1 MFDQAEA
8 LLTPVVKPAPSKP
21 VVQPVL
27 PAQLTQPIQSTQ
39 PTQLTQPIQ
48 STQPT
53 QPTQPIQPTQ
63 PTQPEK
69 TALVKESETD
79 KCVQVQING
88 VRYRIRARRN
98 LATWNVV
105 LHIEAREG
113 EVQSFMYASEA
124 DVLFDV
130 EYRGHVFKTPVN
142 PRGTMKD
149 LKVNAVTVGLAGAGD
164 A

>member
-1 MFDQAEA
+1 MAPVPPVPPAPPALPASLAQPTALQAEKA
-8 LLTPVVKPAPSKP
+8 TVYREDEA
-21 VVQPVL
+21 
-27 PAQLTQPIQSTQ
+27 
-39 PTQLTQPIQ
+39 
-48 STQPT
+48 
-53 QPTQPIQPTQ
+53 
-63 PTQPEK
+63 
-69 TALVKESETD
+69 D
-79 KCVQVQING
+79 KRVQVQING

-149 LKVNAVTVGLAGAGD
+149 LKVNAVTVGLPGAGD

>member
-1 MFDQAEA
+1 M
-8 LLTPVVKPAPSKP
+8 
-21 VVQPVL
+21 
-27 PAQLTQPIQSTQ
+27 
-39 PTQLTQPIQ
+39 
-48 STQPT
+48 
-53 QPTQPIQPTQ
+53 
-63 PTQPEK
+63 
-69 TALVKESETD
+69 
-79 KCVQVQING
+79 QING
-88 VRYRIRARRN
+88 VRYRIRVRRN

-149 LKVNAVTVGLAGAGD
+149 LKVNAVTVGLPGAGD

>member
-1 MFDQAEA
+1 MA
-8 LLTPVVKPAPSKP
+8 PVPPVPPAPP
-21 VVQPVL
+21 AL
-27 PAQLTQPIQSTQ
+27 PASLAQ
-39 PTQLTQPIQ
+39 PTALQA
-48 STQPT
+48 
-53 QPTQPIQPTQ
+53 
-63 PTQPEK
+63 EK
-69 TALVKESETD
+69 TALVKESETG
-79 KCVQVQING
+79 KCVRVQING

-98 LATWNVV
+98 LTTWNVV
-105 LHIEAREG
+105 LHIEAKEG

-149 LKVNAVTVGLAGAGD
+149 LKVNAMTVGLPGAGD

>member
-21 VVQPVL
+21 AVQPVL

-39 PTQLTQPIQ
+39 P
-48 STQPT
+48 
-53 QPTQPIQPTQ
+53 IQPTQ
-63 PTQPEK
+63 QAQPEK

-79 KCVQVQING
+79 KCVRVQING
-88 VRYRIRARRN
+88 VRYRIRVRRN

-149 LKVNAVTVGLAGAGD
+149 LKVNAVTVGLPGAGD

>member
-21 VVQPVL
+21 AVQPVL

-39 PTQLTQPIQ
+39 STQ

-53 QPTQPIQPTQ
+53 QPTQPTQQAQPK
-63 PTQPEK
+63 K
-69 TALVKESETD
+69 TALVKENETD
-79 KCVQVQING
+79 KCVRVQING

-98 LATWNVV
+98 LTTWNVV

-149 LKVNAVTVGLAGAGD
+149 LKVNAVTVGLPGAGD

>member
-21 VVQPVL
+21 AVQPVL
-27 PAQLTQPIQSTQ
+27 PAQLTR
-39 PTQLTQPIQ
+39 PIQ

-63 PTQPEK
+63 QAQPEK
-69 TALVKESETD
+69 TALVKENETD

-105 LHIEAREG
+105 LHIEAKEG

>member
-39 PTQLTQPIQ
+39 PTQ
-48 STQPT
+48 PT
-53 QPTQPIQPTQ
+53 QPTQQA
-63 PTQPEK
+63 QPEK
-69 TALVKESETD
+69 TALVKENETD

>member
-39 PTQLTQPIQ
+39 PTQ
-48 STQPT
+48 PT
-53 QPTQPIQPTQ
+53 QQA
-63 PTQPEK
+63 QPEK
-69 TALVKESETD
+69 TALVKENETD

-142 PRGTMKD
+142 PHGTMKD
-149 LKVNAVTVGLAGAGD
+149 LKVNAVTVGLPGAGD

>member
-1 MFDQAEA
+1 MEQLKLEQVDIGYGGQPLIQKIDLSFLQGKMTCILGSNGAGKTT
-8 LLTPVVKPAPSKP
+8 LLKTIARIIKPLGG
-21 VVQPVL
+21 VIRFGGEDVR
-27 PAQLTQPIQSTQ
+27 
-39 PTQLTQPIQ
+39 
-48 STQPT
+48 
-53 QPTQPIQPTQ
+53 
-63 PTQPEK
+63 
-69 TALVKESETD
+69 
-79 KCVQVQING
+79 QING

-98 LATWNVV
+98 LTTWNVV

>member
-1 MFDQAEA
+1 M
-8 LLTPVVKPAPSKP
+8 
-21 VVQPVL
+21 
-27 PAQLTQPIQSTQ
+27 
-39 PTQLTQPIQ
+39 
-48 STQPT
+48 
-53 QPTQPIQPTQ
+53 
-63 PTQPEK
+63 
-69 TALVKESETD
+69 
-79 KCVQVQING
+79 QVQING

-98 LATWNVV
+98 LTTWNVV

-142 PRGTMKD
+142 PHGTMKD

>member
-1 MFDQAEA
+1 M
-8 LLTPVVKPAPSKP
+8 
-21 VVQPVL
+21 
-27 PAQLTQPIQSTQ
+27 
-39 PTQLTQPIQ
+39 
-48 STQPT
+48 
-53 QPTQPIQPTQ
+53 
-63 PTQPEK
+63 
-69 TALVKESETD
+69 
-79 KCVQVQING
+79 QVQING
-88 VRYRIRARRN
+88 VRYRIRARRT

-142 PRGTMKD
+142 PHGTMKD
-149 LKVNAVTVGLAGAGD
+149 LKVNAVTVGLPGAGD

>member
-39 PTQLTQPIQ
+39 PTQ
-48 STQPT
+48 PT
-53 QPTQPIQPTQ
+53 QPTQQA
-63 PTQPEK
+63 QPEK
-69 TALVKESETD
+69 TALVKENETD

-105 LHIEAREG
+105 LHIEAKEG

>member
-21 VVQPVL
+21 AVQPVL

-39 PTQLTQPIQ
+39 PTQPTQPIQ
-48 STQPT
+48 STQP
-53 QPTQPIQPTQ
+53 IQPTQ
-63 PTQPEK
+63 QAQPEK

-79 KCVQVQING
+79 KCVRVQING
-88 VRYRIRARRN
+88 VRYRIRVRRN

-105 LHIEAREG
+105 LHIEAKEG

-149 LKVNAVTVGLAGAGD
+149 LKVNAVTVGLPGAGD

>member
-1 MFDQAEA
+1 M
-8 LLTPVVKPAPSKP
+8 
-21 VVQPVL
+21 
-27 PAQLTQPIQSTQ
+27 Q
-39 PTQLTQPIQ
+39 PTQQAQP
-48 STQPT
+48 P
-53 QPTQPIQPTQ
+53 
-63 PTQPEK
+63 QPEK
-69 TALVKESETD
+69 TALVKEDETD
-79 KCVQVQING
+79 KCVRVQING

-149 LKVNAVTVGLAGAGD
+149 LKVNAVTVGLVGAGD

>member
-1 MFDQAEA
+1 MPQLLLLTQAAAQQLLDREFPSPFTA
-8 LLTPVVKPAPSKP
+8 LLAALFRAL
-21 VVQPVL
+21 L
-27 PAQLTQPIQSTQ
+27 PLLSDSHT
-39 PTQLTQPIQ
+39 Q

-53 QPTQPIQPTQ
+53 QPTQPTQ
-63 PTQPEK
+63 QAQPEK
-69 TALVKESETD
+69 TALVKENETD

-98 LATWNVV
+98 LTTWNVV